1 MEERELRAGQGASSE
16 RLRRLLDD
24 SRVLGPSG
32 IERIAWGWRRH
43 AADGL
48 AEVDQAAG
56 RAREALREA
65 GREEAWQALERE
77 VRAMTEGHHAASAWQ
92 AEAEGAGRTAE
103 DATLHAALALLAE
116 DLVDHSSYRALVKPM
131 SEALP
136 WLLPEEPPDQY
147 REPRM

>member
-1 MEERELRAGQGASSE
+1 MEEREGGAGGRGD

-32 IERIAWGWRRH
+32 IERIAWGWTRH

-48 AEVDQAAG
+48 AEVDEAAG
-56 RAREALREA
+56 RARDALREA
-65 GREEAWQALERE
+65 GREEAWQGLERE
-77 VRAMTEGHHAASAWQ
+77 VRAMTEGHHAVQAWQ

-116 DLVDHSSYRALVKPM
+116 DLVDHPSYRALVKPM